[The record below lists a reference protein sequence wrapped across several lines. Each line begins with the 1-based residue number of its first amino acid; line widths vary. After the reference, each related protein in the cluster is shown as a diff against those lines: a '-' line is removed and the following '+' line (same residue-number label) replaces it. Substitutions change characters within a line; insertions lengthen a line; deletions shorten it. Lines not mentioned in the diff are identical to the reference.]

1 MFQINEVLRYRD
13 ELYRILAFANDH
25 IVWISLDDDKAF
37 PELINFDELKSEI
50 DNCNIEYADDP
61 YNDLKYLVT
70 EDGSTAT
77 QKRDANYQKL
87 QPLINDPYF
96 FVPSVRGTI
105 VDELVAERKTTKQTV
120 YRLARQYW
128 QLGQTPN
135 ALLPKYRNSGGKG
148 KRRTAKNK
156 KLGRPRVYQ
165 PGTGAIIDEAT
176 ERLFRIAIDKYIL
189 SDKGHDFPYAHRRLE
204 TLYRAYFPETA
215 EEDLPSLVQLK
226 YFYKREYPQTEALE
240 KRVSEITFNKDIRP
254 LHSSVNANVLGPGS
268 RYEIDATIADVYL
281 VSDSERRNIVGRP
294 IVYLVVDT
302 FSRMIAGLYI
312 GFENP
317 SYAAA
322 MRALYMAA
330 NSKVEYCRKFDFDIL
345 DGEWPCIGLP
355 NVLLADRG
363 ELLGH
368 QIENLENNF
377 AVRIEN
383 APPHRGEA
391 KGIVERYFRT
401 IQASF
406 GKFTPG
412 FVTGTKIKKR
422 GDKDYRLDAKLTITD
437 FTKIILS
444 SILQHNQYAV
454 LDKYDRDVDMPVDLP
469 NTPLALWNW
478 GIQNRT
484 GRLHQADNDALR
496 IALLPQE
503 RVTLS
508 ERGVNLQGLKYTSP
522 EILRMGWTHRGKEV
536 KRPKELRAAY
546 DPLSADTIYLFYERN
561 SNKYWKCNLTDLS
574 REFRGSSFYDVWQV
588 KAKQK
593 AVAAK
598 AKINAK
604 RSKREHEDFVAETIQ
619 NAVKSAPK
627 NTGVS
632 ISERIRSIR
641 GNRDKERQE
650 ERTNNAPKAS
660 LVRSKTANVIS
671 LTKQQPDLDYPDL
684 IDEFFEDD

>member
-61 YNDLKYLVT
+61 YNDLKYMVT
-70 EDGSTAT
+70 EDGSSAT
-77 QKRDANYQKL
+77 QKRDENYQKL
-87 QPLINDPYF
+87 QPLIKDPYF
-96 FVPSVRGTI
+96 FVPSVRGAI
-105 VDELVAERKTTKQTV
+105 VDKLVAEVKTTKQTV

-148 KRRTAKNK
+148 KRRTVKNK

-204 TLYRAYFPETA
+204 TLYRAYFPETS

-226 YFYKREYPQTEALE
+226 YFYKREYSQTEALE

-322 MRALYMAA
+322 MQALYMAA

-454 LDKYDRDVDMPVDLP
+454 LDKYDRDVDMPIDLP

-508 ERGVNLQGLKYTSP
+508 ERGVNLQGLNYTSP

-660 LVRSKTANVIS
+660 LVRSKTANVIP